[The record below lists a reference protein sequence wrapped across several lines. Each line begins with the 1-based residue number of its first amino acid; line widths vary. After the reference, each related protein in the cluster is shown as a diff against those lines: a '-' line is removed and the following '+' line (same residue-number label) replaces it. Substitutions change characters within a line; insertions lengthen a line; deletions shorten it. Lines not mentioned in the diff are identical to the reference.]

1 MAGRVQPRQL
11 AFALPHAE
19 SFTREDFLEGPANA
33 AGLALV
39 DSWPDW
45 PNRIMLLVGPEGSGK
60 SHLAAIWAEQAG
72 ARSIS
77 AHALTA
83 AAVPGALATG
93 ALVIEDLKSPDVD
106 ERALFH
112 LLNLARE
119 DQALRSDHRARAAV
133 GASDRAARPALAA
146 ARDTDGV
153 AAAAGRS
160 SVSRADRQI
169 LRRPATCGRRDRR
182 ELSHNPDRALLRG
195 RTARRGTAGHRSPAA
210 RPAGHPGAGGRI
222 APQQRPDRPLASQ
235 LDAARGE
242 NIMVIE
248 TSPRSHMVCAVLAA
262 DCHAA

>member
-19 SFTREDFLEGPANA
+19 SFTRDNFLEGPANA

-45 PNRIMLLVGPEGSGK
+45 PNRIMQLVGPEGAGK

-72 ARSIS
+72 ARSTS

-93 ALVIEDLKSPDVD
+93 ALVVDDLKSSDVD

-119 DQALRSDHRARAAV
+119 EGASILITSRVPLSALQIELHDLRSRLRAIPTVLLLPPDDQLFRALIVKFCTDRQLGVDESVVSYLTTRIERSYAAVRQTVELLDSEALRL
-133 GASDRAARPALAA
+133 GRPVTRALAA
-146 ARDTDGV
+146 
-153 AAAAGRS
+153 
-160 SVSRADRQI
+160 
-169 LRRPATCGRRDRR
+169 
-182 ELSHNPDRALLRG
+182 ELLRG
-195 RTARRGTAGHRSPAA
+195 NS
-210 RPAGHPGAGGRI
+210 
-222 APQQRPDRPLASQ
+222 
-235 LDAARGE
+235 
-242 NIMVIE
+242 
-248 TSPRSHMVCAVLAA
+248 
-262 DCHAA
+262 